1 MTSCSVGPQ
10 PRASAFGK
18 GVHFCIGESLALL
31 EADVALSVLIDRY
44 AGLALAPGWQ
54 PKWAHLTNL
63 RTLSTLHVVT
73 GTG

>member
-1 MTSCSVGPQ
+1 
-10 PRASAFGK
+10 
-18 GVHFCIGESLALL
+18 VHFCIGESLALL

-44 AGLALAPGWQ
+44 AGLALAPGWE

-63 RTLSTLHVVT
+63 RSLSTLHVVT